1 MQAVVMAG
9 GEGSRLRPLTINRP
23 KPMVS
28 IVNKPCL
35 GHIFDLVQRH
45 GINDAFVTLQYLASQ
60 IQDSFGDGGAL
71 GMRLRYSVEESP
83 LGTGGSV
90 RQIGDALGDTFL
102 VISGDALTDIDLSQ
116 VLAFHKERR
125 AAVTL
130 TLVHV
135 ANPLEYG
142 VVISGEDGRITKF
155 LEKPSWGEVFSDTIN
170 TGIYVIEPRVLERYQ
185 PGEAFDF
192 SKDLFPALLAEG
204 EPLYG
209 YVASGY
215 WTDVGSI
222 PEYVRAN
229 ADLLQGKLTAAP
241 LGKEILPGVYTN
253 GDVEIDES
261 ARITGPVYLGDG
273 VKIGPEVEIIGPT
286 VLRDYVAVDV
296 GAIVDRSI
304 VWRNSYIGERAELH
318 GSIVGRQCAL
328 KSRVTLEEGSVIGD
342 HCVVNDNARVRSQV
356 KIWPD
361 KQIESGAVVGSSLI
375 WGSQGRRA
383 LFGRFGVTGLVN
395 IDLTPEFAARLGS
408 AYGSTLPKGST
419 VTMNRDQHRSSRM
432 LKRALMGG
440 IVSAGVHV
448 ADLGQAPLPI
458 GRFHTRRIGAAGGV
472 HVRISPF
479 DVRVCDVKFFDR
491 QALDMGKAQ
500 ERKVETVFFRE
511 DFRRVS
517 HEDVGGIFESARIGE
532 AYGEAFL
539 AEIVHRREVAAR
551 EFKIVVNYSHGTAAQ
566 FLPQLLNTLGVELVA
581 INGVVSENV
590 GSRSFDEFQ
599 DEKRELA
606 AIVATLGASFGVIID
621 AGGEKV
627 FVVDDKGRITNDMH
641 FLAAFAALSARV
653 TPGVVAVPV
662 YAPSSI
668 ERIVGEAGGRVQ
680 RVRASAEAQM
690 NIAAREHPLV
700 VGDGVGGFIFSRF
713 LPSYDGLFATV
724 RLLELL
730 AITGRSLSDVIDE
743 IPPSNVARLQVP
755 CPWDQKGRVMRVL
768 AQDPKTE
775 GTRQV
780 DGVKHQSDSE
790 WVLVL
795 PDADRPL
802 FNVYAEARD
811 EGRAWTLAHEYAERL
826 EQLRASA

>member
-35 GHIFDLVQRH
+35 GHIFDLLQRH
-45 GINDAFVTLQYLASQ
+45 GINEAFVTLQYLASQ
-60 IQDSFGDGGAL
+60 TQDSFGDGGAI
-71 GMRLRYSVEESP
+71 GMRLKYSVEESP

-90 RQIGDALGDTFL
+90 RQIGDALDDTFI
-102 VISGDALTDIDLSQ
+102 VISGDALTDIDLTK
-116 VLAFHKERR
+116 VVAFHRERK

-130 TLVHV
+130 TLYHV

-142 VVISGEDGRITKF
+142 VVITGEDGRISKF

-170 TGIYVIEPRVLERYQ
+170 TGIYVIEPRVLERYK

-209 YVASGY
+209 YIASGY

-222 PEYVRAN
+222 PEYARAN
-229 ADLLQGKLTAAP
+229 ADLLQGRLMAAP
-241 LGKEILPGVYTN
+241 LGRELLPGVFTS
-253 GDVEIDES
+253 GEVEIDES
-261 ARITGPVYLGDG
+261 ARITGPVYLGNG
-273 VKIGPEVEIIGPT
+273 VKVGPQVELIGPT
-286 VLRDYVAVDV
+286 VLRDYVTVDV
-296 GAIVDRSI
+296 GAVVDRSI

-318 GSIVGRQCAL
+318 GTIVGRQCAL
-328 KSRVTLEEGSVIGD
+328 KSRVSLEEGSVIGD
-342 HCVVNDNARVRSQV
+342 HCIVNENARVRSQV

-361 KQIESGAVVGSSLI
+361 KQIESGAVVGASLI

-395 IDLTPEFAARLGS
+395 IDLTPEFVARLGAS
-408 AYGSTLPKGST
+408 YASTLPQGST

-448 ADLGQAPLPI
+448 ADLSQAPLPI

-479 DVRVCDVKFFDR
+479 DVRVCDLKFFDR
-491 QALDMGKAQ
+491 QALDMDKAQ
-500 ERKVETVFFRE
+500 ERKVETAFFRE
-511 DFRRVS
+511 DVRRVGYD
-517 HEDVGGIFESARIGE
+517 EVGAIFESPRVGE
-532 AYGEAFL
+532 AYSEAFL
-539 AEIVHRREVAAR
+539 AEIIHRREVADR
-551 EFKIVVNYSHGTAAQ
+551 KFKIVVNFSHGTAAQ
-566 FLPQLLNTLGVELVA
+566 FLPQLLNTLGIELIS

-590 GSRSFDEFQ
+590 GTRDFDEFQ
-599 DEKRELA
+599 AEKRELA
-606 AIVATLGASFGVIID
+606 SIVSSLQASVGVIID
-621 AGGEKV
+621 AGGEKM
-627 FVVDDKGRITNDMH
+627 FVVDDMGRITSDMH
-641 FLAAFAALSARV
+641 FLTAFAWLSTRV

-662 YAPSSI
+662 FAPSAL
-668 ERIVGEAGGRVQ
+668 ERIVQEAGGRVQ
-680 RVRASAEAQM
+680 RVRASASAQM
-690 NIAAREHPLV
+690 DVAAREHPLV
-700 VGDGVGGFIFSRF
+700 VGDGVGGFIFPRF
-713 LPSYDGLFATV
+713 HPSFDGLFATV
-724 RLLELL
+724 KLLELL
-730 AITGRSLSDVIDE
+730 AVTDKKLAETLDE
-743 IPPSNVARLQVP
+743 TPASNVARVQVP
-755 CPWDQKGRVMRVL
+755 CPWDQKGRVLRVL
-768 AQDPKTE
+768 AQDPRTE
-775 GTRQV
+775 RVRQI
-780 DGVKHQSDSE
+780 DGVKHQENGE

-802 FNVYAEARD
+802 FNVYAEAPD
-811 EGRAWTLAHEYAERL
+811 ESRAWALVQEYAERL
-826 EQLRASA
+826 EHLRAEA